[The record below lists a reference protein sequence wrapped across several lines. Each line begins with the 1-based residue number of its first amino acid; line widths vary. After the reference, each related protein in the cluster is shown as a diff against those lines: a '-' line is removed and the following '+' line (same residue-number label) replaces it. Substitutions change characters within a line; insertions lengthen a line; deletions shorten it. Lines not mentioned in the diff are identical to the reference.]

1 MAGTSPEEIVRSWIE
16 AYAAYRDG
24 DLIELAHPEIVLRPR
39 RGQGE
44 REYHGVDGIR
54 AWLHDVGDS
63 RPELRVVSVDELA
76 DGRVVAE
83 TLIDGVEVIALFEVR
98 DTRILAVSVY
108 LSDRDMLERLGIL
121 PDASQRT
128 IR

>member
-1 MAGTSPEEIVRSWIE
+1 M
-16 AYAAYRDG
+16 
-24 DLIELAHPEIVLRPR
+24 
-39 RGQGE
+39 
-44 REYHGVDGIR
+44 DGIR

-63 RPELRVVSVDELA
+63 RPELRVVAVDELA

-98 DTRILAVSVY
+98 DTRIPAVSVY